1 MKTFKTTTNE
11 VKGNL
16 IKAISG
22 EDYTTCLIKKE
33 NGNYAVLTRDN
44 DKDEYNSFFRS
55 FKDLEKAE
63 KHYNMLAY

>member
-1 MKTFKTTTNE
+1 MKTFKTSTKE

-16 IKAISG
+16 IKAITG
-22 EDYTTCLIKKE
+22 EDYTTCLIEKE

-44 DKDEYNSFFRS
+44 DKNEYDSFFRS
-55 FKDLEKAE
+55 FKDLERAE